1 MDRRLLHLYNVE
13 LQHIRQMAGEFAAE
27 YPKIAGRLALD
38 KDGKEICPD
47 PFVERLLEGFA
58 FMAARVHLKLDAEFP
73 RLTQSLLE
81 TVYPHYL
88 SPTPSMAVV
97 RFEPELDDAGLA
109 EGFAIPRGTSLRSI
123 LGRGER
129 TACEYRT
136 AHAIKLW
143 PIRLDA
149 AEYYIRKAA
158 TLELPQQAP
167 ARAALRMSFRA
178 TAGLTFD
185 AIHLDKLTFFL
196 RGVDELPVTIFEQI
210 FAHKSGVW
218 IRNPADKGRG
228 WTQLPKQVVR
238 RVGLADDEALLPR
251 SPESFEGYRLL
262 MEYFAFPQ
270 RFLFFEIGGLADAV
284 GACKGD
290 TLELVVALDQADNR
304 LEDRVDASAFD
315 LFCTPVVNL
324 FTKRTDRIP
333 LTDRTSEFHVV
344 ADRTRPLDFEIY
356 SVQTVTGYGTR
367 AGEEQE
373 FAPFY
378 LARDTEPGSTGFY
391 TVNRVPRVLTE
402 RERQFG
408 KQSAYS
414 GSEVYLSLVD
424 ASSAPYSSELQQL
437 GVTALCTN
445 RHLPIRMTGGI
456 GSSDFSIDVSGP
468 IHSVRCV
475 TGPTAPR
482 PSFAEGEMAW
492 RFISHLSLN
501 YLSISDSPGNEG
513 ATGLRE
519 LLKLYSDPN
528 DRQVHKQIDGVRSIT
543 STSIMRRVPTPGPIT
558 FARGLEVTVTLDEN
572 AFEGTGVFLLG
583 MVLEQFFARHV
594 ALNSFTETVIRTEQR
609 GEIIRWPT
617 RMGRRQIL

>member
-13 LQHIRQMAGEFAAE
+13 LQHIRQMAGEFAEE

-81 TVYPHYL
+81 TLYPHYL

-97 RFEPELDDAGLA
+97 RFEPELDDPGLI
-109 EGFAIPRGTSLRSI
+109 EGFSIPRATALRSI
-123 LGRGER
+123 IGRGDR

-143 PIRLDA
+143 PIRLEE
-149 AEYYIRKAA
+149 AEYYIRKAG
-158 TLELPQQAP
+158 TLELPPEAL
-167 ARAALRMSFRA
+167 ARAAVRMTFRA
-178 TAGLTFD
+178 TAGLTFN
-185 AIHLDKLTFFL
+185 AIPLDKLTFYL
-196 RGVDELPVTIFEQI
+196 RGVDELPVAIFEQI
-210 FAHKSGVW
+210 IAHGAGIW
-218 IRNPADKGRG
+218 LRDPADKRKG
-228 WTQLPKQVVR
+228 WTPLLKNRIR

-270 RFLFFEIGGLADAV
+270 RFLFFEIGGLTEAV
-284 GACKGD
+284 RENKSD
-290 TLELVVALDQADNR
+290 TLELVLTLDQADNR

-324 FTKRTDRIP
+324 FTKRTDRVP
-333 LTDRTSEFHVV
+333 LTDRASEFHVV

-356 SVQTVTGYGTR
+356 SVQTVTGYGSR

-378 LARDTEPGSTGFY
+378 LARDVDAGPTAFY
-391 TVNRVPRVLTE
+391 TMNRVPRVLTE
-402 RERQFG
+402 KEKKFG

-424 ASSAPYSSELQQL
+424 ASSAPYSRELQQL

-468 IHSVRCV
+468 IRSVRCV

-501 YLSISDSPGNEG
+501 YLSIADSPGNEG

-528 DRQVHKQIDGVRSIT
+528 DRQVHKQIEGVRSIK
-543 STSIMRRVPTPGPIT
+543 SNPVMRRIPTPGPIT